1 MFWPGTWCTRGAH
14 HDRKADDGRI
24 FALPEHQGPGGLRVS
39 SIFLFSHPPSVR
51 SRGITRFPHNSAS
64 VLRYVDVGSR
74 FKGGDLEN
82 VFDGSK
88 LLVPKPSDLSYY
100 NWEVT
105 SLALKLRK
113 ESIT

>member
-1 MFWPGTWCTRGAH
+1 MMLDH
-14 HDRKADDGRI
+14 
-24 FALPEHQGPGGLRVS
+24 
-39 SIFLFSHPPSVR
+39 
-51 SRGITRFPHNSAS
+51 
-64 VLRYVDVGSR
+64 GS
-74 FKGGDLEN
+74 KGGNLEN